1 MTFMDHKKIEILCNV
16 SQREMVSLCSEQIL
30 KPEEIDRLWW
40 NLLPD
45 TLSDKQK
52 KAKVGNMLTK
62 IREEGVIINKTQGNS
77 SMWSLVKSKK

>member
-1 MTFMDHKKIEILCNV
+1 MLEALEDH
-16 SQREMVSLCSEQIL
+16 QSLSR
-30 KPEEIDRLWW
+30 EEIDRLWW